1 MGAYGLSSR
10 PSEPGLNRARASR
23 DPVIHGRHECPNC
36 FGYWIPALACRAKP
50 GALGRNDGH
59 KGNAPSTWRVRVSTT
74 KAVLA
79 GFQAVVCLA
88 AAIMLAPAVASAGE
102 YYAGKS
108 IDLLIGAPAGGGYDI
123 YARALARHY
132 GRHIPGQPA
141 IIPKNMPGA
150 GSGRAAGFIS
160 TVAPKDGTAIAAIF
174 PGAVMGP
181 LLEEKAEALFD
192 PTKVN
197 YLGTAN
203 NGTRVCVARQGSK
216 ITTFDDALTQKAS
229 FGGVSTNDSTRE
241 YGYMHKKTTGAQY
254 DVVSGYSGTA
264 EIALALERGEIDGAC
279 GWDWASL
286 KSQRPDWIREHKV
299 NLLLQDG
306 LEPNA
311 ELTGMRVPSGFKYIR
326 SEADRKAVELVVSQQ
341 VFLRSYI
348 APPEIPQELL
358 AVLRAGFD
366 ATMKDPQFLED
377 AQRLRIDVSPL
388 PGAKVQEIVGKLY
401 ASPRD
406 VVMRAR
412 QIIAP

>member
-1 MGAYGLSSR
+1 MR
-10 PSEPGLNRARASR
+10 R
-23 DPVIHGRHECPNC
+23 
-36 FGYWIPALACRAKP
+36 PALALLVMA
-50 GALGRNDGH
+50 GLGRLGPAIHVLGRGKDVDARDKRGHDGE
-59 KGNAPSTWRVRVSTT
+59 VRC
-74 KAVLA
+74 AA
-79 GFQAVVCLA
+79 AACLA

-160 TVAPKDGTAIAAIF
+160 TVAPKDGSAIAAIF

-229 FGGVSTNDSTRE
+229 FGGVSTNNSTRE

-264 EIALALERGEIDGAC
+264 EIALALERAEIDGAC

-306 LEPNA
+306 VEPNA
-311 ELTGMRVPSGFKYIR
+311 ELTSMRVPSGFKYIR

-348 APPEIPQELL
+348 APPEISPELL

-377 AQRLRIDVSPL
+377 AERLRIDVSPL
-388 PGAKVQEIVGKLY
+388 PGAKVQEVVAKLY
-401 ASPRD
+401 ASPKD